1 MRFTDLFI
9 RRPVLAVSL
18 NLVILLLGL
27 HSFLSMT
34 VREYPKLTNTVV
46 SVTTS
51 YPGAS
56 PSTVQGFV
64 TTILEKAI
72 SSTPD
77 IDYMTSDSSQGVST
91 IQVYMKLNSDPNGA
105 LTQVISK
112 VNQVR
117 NQLPPESESPVVK
130 ETEGSSTALMYLA
143 FYSKTMT
150 SEQIA
155 DYLNRVVQPK
165 IQGVAGVGEAQIL
178 PAGSGNGNTFAMRAW
193 LNPQKMAALAVTPA
207 EVANAL
213 ASNDLVSAVGRT
225 KGRNVAMTIRATT
238 SLHSAAAFRKL
249 VVAQRNGTQIH
260 LGDIAKV
267 QLGAEDY
274 NQSVYF
280 KGQPATFIGVTP
292 TPSANALTVAD
303 GVHKVFRQIQHEF
316 PPGLHAGIPYDGSVF
331 IHASIRE
338 VADTIAITLGVVVL
352 VIFLFLGSFR
362 SLLIP
367 AVAIPLSIVGAG
379 LIMLA
384 LGYTLNLMTLLA
396 IVLAIGLVVDD
407 AIIVVEN
414 IHRHIEE
421 GRRPLEAAM
430 LSARELTLPI
440 VVMSTTL
447 IAVFAPIGFL
457 GGLVGNLF
465 TEFAF
470 TLAASVLISMVVA
483 LTLSPVMGSRVL
495 RHTPPRGFSH
505 FLDQTFDRLRQRYLR
520 SLHGVLNYRPVVL
533 VFALVILVSIFFL
546 FTSTRHELAPTEDQ
560 GILFVQGKGPP
571 TATLHYLERYSKQML
586 QIFDSFPEEHM
597 TFLVNGIAPGGGA
610 GNNMA
615 FGGML
620 LKPWGQRKR
629 SQMQIQPL
637 LQKKLNKITG
647 LKAVTFGRPSVPGSA
662 GGLPIQFVVKAN
674 TDYRRI
680 NTVADHLIGRAMH
693 SGLFMFL
700 DKDLKFDSP
709 QVVLSINRPMAAT
722 LGLTMRD
729 ITNDLQPLL
738 GGNYI
743 NRFSMAG
750 QSYKVI
756 PQVPDRFRANPNLLK
771 RYYIRTASGTLV
783 PLSTVVTV
791 HREVQPE
798 FLPQFQQLN
807 SATISGVMMPGV
819 TIGEALDYL
828 KTTAARIF
836 PPGFEVD
843 YASVSRQFMEQGSS
857 ALVTF
862 ALAVILVYLLLAAQ
876 FESFRDPLIVMTTVP
891 MSICGALI
899 FLSLGAATLN
909 IYTQVGLLTL
919 VGLITKQ
926 GILIVQFANDLQR
939 HEGLGRR
946 EAVERASS
954 VRLRPILM
962 TTGAMV
968 FGVIP
973 LLVAS
978 GPGAVS
984 RYDMGLVIA
993 TGLSI
998 GALFSLYVVPT
1009 FYMYLARDHSAEAA
1023 AGGDAPSEE
1032 PTAP

>member
-1 MRFTDLFI
+1 MRLTDLFI

-18 NLVILLLGL
+18 NLLILLFGVR
-27 HSFLSMT
+27 SFLGMT
-34 VREYPKLTNTVV
+34 VREYPKLTNTVIA
-46 SVTTS
+46 VTTA

-56 PSTVQGFV
+56 PGTVQGFI
-64 TTILEKAI
+64 TTLLEKAVA
-72 SSTPD
+72 SAPD
-77 IDYMTSDSSQGVST
+77 IDYMTSTSSQGVSA
-91 IQVYMKLNSDPNGA
+91 IRVYMKLNSDPNAA
-105 LTQVISK
+105 LTQVIAK

-117 NQLPPESESPVVK
+117 NQLPPQSESPVVK
-130 ETEGSSTALMYLA
+130 ETEGGSTALMYLA
-143 FYSKTMT
+143 FYSRTMS

-165 IQGVAGVGEAQIL
+165 IQGVAGVGQAQIL
-178 PAGSGNGNTFAMRAW
+178 PAGSGNGNTFAMRVW
-193 LNPQKMAALAVTPA
+193 LNPRKMAALGITPA
-207 EVANAL
+207 QVAAAL

-225 KGRNVAMTIRATT
+225 KGPDVAMTIRATT
-238 SLHSAAAFRKL
+238 SLHSVQAFRKL
-249 VVAQRNGTQIH
+249 VVAQRDGTQIH
-260 LGDIAKV
+260 LSDVADV
-267 QLGAEDY
+267 ELGAEDY

-303 GVHKVFRQIQHEF
+303 GVHRVFNEIRKNF
-316 PPGLHAGIPYDGSVF
+316 PPGLRAGIPYDGSVY
-331 IHASIRE
+331 IRASIHE
-338 VADTIAITLGVVVL
+338 VANTIAITLGVVVL
-352 VIFLFLGSFR
+352 VIYLFLGSFR

-384 LGYTLNLMTLLA
+384 LHFTLNLMTLLA

-421 GRRPLEAAM
+421 GRRPLDAAIQ
-430 LSARELTLPI
+430 SARELTLPI

-447 IAVFAPIGFL
+447 IAVFAPIGFM

-465 TEFAF
+465 SEFAF

-495 RHTPPRGFSH
+495 RRTPPRGFSH
-505 FLDQTFDRLRQRYLR
+505 FLDRTFGRLRARYIR
-520 SLHGVLNYRPVVL
+520 SLRGVLDYRPVVL
-533 VFALVILVSIFFL
+533 VFSAVILVSIFFL
-546 FTSTRHELAPTEDQ
+546 LTGTRQELAPTEDQ

-571 TATLHYLERYSKQML
+571 TATLHYLEHYSKGML
-586 QIFDSFPEEHM
+586 RIFDSFPEEHM

-610 GNNMA
+610 GTNSA

-620 LKPWGQRKR
+620 LKPWGERTR

-637 LQKKLNKITG
+637 LQRKLDGITG
-647 LKAVTFGRPSVPGSA
+647 LKAVTFPRPSVPGSA

-674 TDYRRI
+674 ADYRRI
-680 NTVADHLIGRAMH
+680 NAVADRLLGRARR
-693 SGLFMFL
+693 SGMFIFL
-700 DKDLKFDSP
+700 DKDLKFDNP
-709 QVVLSINRPMAAT
+709 EVVVSINRPMAAD

-729 ITNDLQPLL
+729 ITGDLQPLL

-756 PQVPDRFRANPNLLK
+756 PQVPDRFRARPDLLK
-771 RYYIRTASGTLV
+771 QYYIRTASGTLV
-783 PLSTVVTV
+783 PLSTVVSLHT
-791 HREVQPE
+791 EVQPDY
-798 FLPQFQQLN
+798 LPQFQQLN
-807 SATISGVMMPGV
+807 SATLLGVMMPGV
-819 TIGEALDYL
+819 TIGQALTYL
-828 KTTAARIF
+828 KDTAKKLF
-836 PPGFEVD
+836 PPGFEMD
-843 YASVSRQFMEQGSS
+843 YASISRQYMQQGGT
-857 ALVTF
+857 ALLIFV
-862 ALAVILVYLLLAAQ
+862 LAIILVYLLLAAQ

-909 IYTQVGLLTL
+909 IYTQIGLLTL
-919 VGLITKQ
+919 IGLITKQ

-939 HEGLGRR
+939 HKGLTRR
-946 EAVERASS
+946 EAVEQASS

-973 LLVAS
+973 LLIAT

-984 RYDMGLVIA
+984 RFDMGLVIA

-1009 FYMYLARDHSAEAA
+1009 FYTYLARDHAAEAA
-1023 AGGDAPSEE
+1023 ADAHPASPE
-1032 PTAP
+1032 AG

>member
-1 MRFTDLFI
+1 MRLTDLFI

-18 NLVILLLGL
+18 NLVILLLGVRA
-27 HSFLSMT
+27 FLDMT
-34 VREYPKLTNTVV
+34 VREYPKLTNTVIT
-46 SVTTS
+46 VTTS

-72 SSTPD
+72 ASAPD
-77 IDYMTSDSSQGVST
+77 IDYMTSTSSQSVSA
-91 IQVYMKLNSDPNGA
+91 IQVYMKLNSDPNAA

-143 FYSKTMT
+143 FYSKTMS

-155 DYLNRVVQPK
+155 DYLNRVIQPK
-165 IQGVAGVGEAQIL
+165 IQGVAGVGQAQIL

-193 LNPQKMAALAVTPA
+193 LDPQKMAALGITPA
-207 EVANAL
+207 EVAQAL

-225 KGRNVAMTIRATT
+225 KGPNVAMTIRATT
-238 SLHSAAAFRKL
+238 SLHSVKAFRRL
-249 VVAQRNGTQIH
+249 VVAQRDGTQIR
-260 LGDIAKV
+260 LGDVADV
-267 QLGAEDY
+267 ELGAEDY

-292 TPSANALTVAD
+292 TPSANALAVAD
-303 GVHKVFRQIQHEF
+303 GVHKVFHEIQTEL

-331 IHASIRE
+331 IRASIHE
-338 VADTIAITLGVVVL
+338 VADTILITLGVVVL
-352 VIFLFLGSFR
+352 VIYLFLGSFR

-367 AVAIPLSIVGAG
+367 AVAIPLSIIGAG

-421 GRRPLEAAM
+421 GRSPLDAAI

-447 IAVFAPIGFL
+447 IAVFAPIGFM

-465 TEFAF
+465 SEFAF

-505 FLDQTFDRLRQRYLR
+505 FLDRTFDRLRARYMR
-520 SLHGVLNYRPVVL
+520 SLHGVLNYRPIVL
-533 VFALVILVSIFFL
+533 VFSAVILVSIFFL

-560 GILFVQGKGPP
+560 GILFAQGKGPP

-586 QIFDSFPEEHM
+586 NIFDSFPEEHM

-610 GNNMA
+610 GNNSV

-620 LKPWGQRKR
+620 LKPWGERKR

-637 LQKKLNKITG
+637 LQKKLNTIVG
-647 LKAVTFGRPSVPGSA
+647 LKAVAFTRPSVPGSA

-674 TDYRRI
+674 ADYGEI
-680 NTVADHLIGRAMH
+680 NAVANRLIGRAMH
-693 SGLFMFL
+693 SGMFMFL
-700 DKDLKFDSP
+700 DKDLKFDNP
-709 QVVLSINRPMAAT
+709 EVVMHIDRPMAAT

-729 ITNDLQPLL
+729 ITNNLQPLL

-756 PQVPDRFRANPNLLK
+756 PQVPDRFRADPDLLK
-771 RYYIRTASGTLV
+771 RYYIRTGSGSLV
-783 PLSTVVTV
+783 PLSTVVSLHT
-791 HREVQPE
+791 EVQPDY
-798 FLPQFQQLN
+798 LPQFQQLN
-807 SATISGVMMPGV
+807 SATILGVMMPGV
-819 TIGEALDYL
+819 TIGQALNYL
-828 KTTAARIF
+828 RDTAKKIF

-843 YASVSRQFMEQGSS
+843 YASVSRQFMQQGSS
-857 ALVTF
+857 ALVSF
-862 ALAVILVYLLLAAQ
+862 ALAIILVYLLLAAQ

-899 FLSLGAATLN
+899 FLSIGLASLN

-919 VGLITKQ
+919 IGLITKQ

-939 HEGLGRR
+939 NEGIGRR

-973 LLVAS
+973 LLVAT

-984 RYDMGLVIA
+984 RFDMGLVIA

-1009 FYMYLARDHSAEAA
+1009 FYMYLARDHAAEAGTA
-1023 AGGDAPSEE
+1023 SEPAPDT
-1032 PTAP
+1032 P